1 MKNNPNKATIEEMAG
16 LYQSTI
22 LPLLIE
28 TDLFLKSL
36 YANGYEIRLC
46 HSDAPHPNPLPQ
58 KTGEREVSISTSLR
72 W

>member
-1 MKNNPNKATIEEMAG
+1 MKNNPNKATIEEITR
-16 LYQSTI
+16 LYQNTI

-46 HSDAPHPNPLPQ
+46 HSDNLPR
-58 KTGEREVSISTSLR
+58 KKFGDEVRGEFY
-72 W
+72 